1 MRGYGGVLAL
11 WEVAQTLMRA
21 ATRAVRSAFR
31 PRAAAAAA
39 RLGVRA
45 SVSSIGFGSAEE
57 AIAYANAHPV
67 PASEDLQHVEPLFQ
81 PPGSTRE
88 VGAGLVAAIQR

>member
-11 WEVAQTLMRA
+11 WEIAQTLMRG

-31 PRAAAAAA
+31 PRTAAAAA
-39 RLGVRA
+39 RLGLRA
-45 SVSSIGFGSAEE
+45 PVSTIGFGSAEE
-57 AIAYANAHPV
+57 AIAYANAHPT
-67 PASEDLQHVEPLFQ
+67 PPCGDLHHVEPLLQ

-88 VGAGLVAAIQR
+88 VTAGLAPAVQR